1 MVRCGPNLTQVLDL
15 PSFRAAEVRIVV
27 GDPAEHSIRWVHSSE
42 VYEMGGLL
50 ADGELL
56 LTTGLGFYNRSAAQL
71 HDYVAWLADAGCV
84 ALALGDRSQPLR
96 DPAGDDR
103 GGARAQHGAHR
114 AVRGRALRADD
125 RDFHELLVRQRMG
138 TVRAAEPVW
147 QELMGTVLQ
156 EQGLNALLDVTA
168 RLAGCPASFLDT
180 DDVLVARS
188 RIATAAESGGPT
200 EFEVRGPHA
209 GLGRLV
215 LDGRMN
221 RHRDMVGQRAAI
233 ALAIEVGR
241 TTTGASAPR
250 GADSLVRDLGTGVLR
265 SAEELRE
272 RLATLGRV
280 DLGAA

>member
-125 RDFHELLVRQRMG
+125 RGLPRAPGAPAHGDGSGSRAGVAGAHG
-138 TVRAAEPVW
+138 HRAARAGPERTP
-147 QELMGTVLQ
+147 GC
-156 EQGLNALLDVTA
+156 DSSA
-168 RLAGCPASFLDT
+168 R
-180 DDVLVARS
+180 
-188 RIATAAESGGPT
+188 
-200 EFEVRGPHA
+200 
-209 GLGRLV
+209 RLPGI
-215 LDGRMN
+215 LP
-221 RHRDMVGQRAAI
+221 RHRRCA
-233 ALAIEVGR
+233 GR
-241 TTTGASAPR
+241 SQPH
-250 GADSLVRDLGTGVLR
+250 RDG
-265 SAEELRE
+265 
-272 RLATLGRV
+272 GRV
-280 DLGAA
+280 RRTD